1 MKENLGDFGKV
12 KLFIK
17 TVSEISLKANPGK
30 FCAGTWLKFQQN
42 LRIRRNVGNLKEKFW
57 KDAAD
62 EYTKRLGKFCKVKV
76 VELTEQ
82 NKYENPDKIVE
93 IEGDD
98 ILSHIE
104 SILHTAVKNYI
115 QNTLSQQT
123 TQLVILSA
131 PLLFETGLNCFC
143 NNTICLYASKRTQRI
158 RALQRPNM
166 TREKFEILYRNQ
178 WNNQQRKQMCTLW
191 VSTEIPETETY
202 QTIIQFLKKQI

>member
-1 MKENLGDFGKV
+1 MIVIGLTGGIAVGK
-12 KLFIK
+12 
-17 TVSEISLKANPGK
+17 TTISNRLKNDG
-30 FCAGTWLKFQQN
+30 FQ
-42 LRIRRNVGNLKEKFW
+42 II
-57 KDAAD
+57 DAD
-62 EYTKRLGKFCKVKV
+62 EIVHLLYQTDMNVIQEIAKHYPTV
-76 VELTEQ
+76 
-82 NKYENPDKIVE
+82 YENNQINRKKLAQIVV
-93 IEGDD
+93 GKPD

-143 NNTICLYASKRTQRI
+143 NKTICLYVSKRTQRI